1 MGSAFDRTAAS
12 LDTSMPGVRQ
22 LQAWIRSKQV
32 LGLQLSGGSQLE
44 GSLIWQDLEFYAI
57 RQGPD
62 AAPVLVR
69 RDCVAVL
76 RPLD

>member
-1 MGSAFDRTAAS
+1 MATAFDRTAAN

-32 LGLQLSGGSQLE
+32 LSLQLSGGPQLE
-44 GSLIWQDLEFYAI
+44 GSLVWQDLEFYAI
-57 RQGPD
+57 RQAPE
-62 AAPVLVR
+62 APPVLVR

-76 RPLD
+76 RCLG

>member
-32 LGLQLSGGSQLE
+32 LGLQLTGGSQLE
-44 GSLIWQDLEFYAI
+44 GSLVWQDLEFYAV
-57 RQGPD
+57 RQDPE
-62 AAPVLVR
+62 APPVRVR
-69 RDCVAVL
+69 RDCVAIL
-76 RPLD
+76 RCLG

>member
-1 MGSAFDRTAAS
+1 MGTPFDRTTAN

-32 LGLQLSGGSQLE
+32 LSLQLNGGSQLE
-44 GSLIWQDLEFYAI
+44 GSMVWQDLEFYAI